1 MIDLNLL
8 NDNTVVD
15 VNLQTDDIS
24 IDLDIDSEIN
34 VIDVNLLTDDI
45 NIDLDIDS
53 EINVIDLN
61 LLADDI
67 SIDLDIDITEVVIDL
82 TIGQDSTSLNGGLKR
97 QVLIKNTDTNSDYTW
112 KYRFEDYLVNVEYT
126 GTEIS
131 TIDGSILE
139 AEIDGG
145 TIFRYITNDTNTNG
159 YPLEDSFYKDEQLN
173 NLIITRE

>member
-1 MIDLNLL
+1 MIDINLL

-45 NIDLDIDS
+45 DIDLDINS
-53 EINVIDLN
+53 EINVIDIN

-82 TIGQDSTSLNGGLKR
+82 SIEQGSTILNGGLKR

-112 KYRFEDYLVNVEYT
+112 KYRFEDYLVNVQYT
-126 GTEIS
+126 GQEI
-131 TIDGSILE
+131 TLTDGVVLE
-139 AEIDGG
+139 ASIDGG
-145 TIFRYITNDTNTNG
+145 TIFRYITNDTNANG
-159 YPLEDSFYKDEQLN
+159 YPLEDSFYNDNQLI

>member
-1 MIDLNLL
+1 MIDVNLL

-53 EINVIDLN
+53 EINVIDIN

-82 TIGQDSTSLNGGLKR
+82 SIEQGSSIPNGGLKR
-97 QVLIKNTDTNSDYTW
+97 QSLIKKTDTNNDYAW
-112 KYRFEDYLVNVEYT
+112 KYRFEDYLINVEYT
-126 GTEIS
+126 GTKIS
-131 TIDGSILE
+131 TSDGSILE
-139 AEIDGG
+139 AEIDGN
-145 TIFRYITNDTNTNG
+145 TIFRYITNNTNTNG
-159 YPLEDSFYKDEQLN
+159 YPLEDSFYNDEQLN

>member
-34 VIDVNLLTDDI
+34 VIDI
-45 NIDLDIDS
+45 
-53 EINVIDLN
+53 N
-61 LLADDI
+61 LLAEDI

-82 TIGQDSTSLNGGLKR
+82 SIEQGSTILNGGLKR

-159 YPLEDSFYKDEQLN
+159 YPLEDSFYNDEQLN